1 MLFPLPKGVA
11 FLRPLSL
18 SIPASHWHRGRN
30 IYSGPVLRCRV
41 KKKGGG
47 RNTWLKCLAVSFMPR
62 REQQTNLPLRG
73 SKPRSG
79 LLDRCVITHYDC
91 GVLTCRYAST
101 HMTCSCGSSHGC
113 TSVSTLEWG
122 SAFIPWQIIK
132 YSVIASSGWG
142 VSAIYHPVK
151 QQGCDIPEMHADN
164 FLIWCALLSSSFT
177 KNKE

>member
-1 MLFPLPKGVA
+1 MCFFPFQREWLSCVPSVYPFQHLIGTVA
-11 FLRPLSL
+11 ETFIQVQSSDTEL
-18 SIPASHWHRGRN
+18 
-30 IYSGPVLRCRV
+30 
-41 KKKGGG
+41 KGGG
-47 RNTWLKCLAVSFMPR
+47 GGWNTWLKCLAVSFMPR

-113 TSVSTLEWG
+113 TSVCTSEWG
-122 SAFIPWQIIK
+122 SAFMPWRIIK

-142 VSAIYHPVK
+142 VPAIYHPAK
-151 QQGCDIPEMHADN
+151 QQGCDIPECMQTI
-164 FLIWCALLSSSFT
+164 FLVRSSFQQFHWD
-177 KNKE
+177 